1 MKKQVLFIQGAGKG
15 AYEEDEKLAAS
26 LQDALGTEYQVLYP
40 RMPNEESPEDEA
52 WITQISKELAA
63 LDGKV
68 ILVGHSVGGA
78 VLLKYLL
85 KENVGKPIAGIFL
98 ISIPYWGPEG
108 EEDDEYILHEGF
120 ASQLPK
126 GVPIFLYHSRDD
138 EIVPFA
144 HLEMYA
150 EKIPQATIRK
160 FDGRGHQFN
169 NDLSDVAA
177 DIISLQDLH
186 QSQSK
191 R

>member
-1 MKKQVLFIQGAGKG
+1 MKKQVLFIQGAGEG

-26 LQDALGTEYQVLYP
+26 LRDAIGVEYNVIYP
-40 RMPNEESPEDEA
+40 KMPNEENPEDEV
-52 WITQISKELAA
+52 WISQITKELAS

-85 KENVGKPIAGIFL
+85 KEKVQNPIAGIFL
-98 ISIPYWGPEG
+98 ISMPYWGPEDEEG
-108 EEDDEYILHEGF
+108 EEYPLHEGF

-126 GVPIFLYHSRDD
+126 DVPIFLYHSRDD
-138 EIVPFA
+138 EWVPFA
-144 HLEMYA
+144 HLEIYA

-169 NDLSDVAA
+169 NDLSEVAA
-177 DIISLQDLH
+177 DIKSL
-186 QSQSK
+186 
-191 R
+191 